1 VSRPIPTGCC
11 TCGPDTYDPAIRRFI
26 NQDVLFGSIDPG
38 ISLDRFAFA
47 NGDPVH
53 LLDPAG
59 TTPQS
64 ITIQSFI
71 ADPSAT
77 TPWFDVAGSVSP
89 DSTFRGDNRGF
100 LQSPVPFGQYEG
112 NTYRTT
118 STITF
123 DPQDPAFGSLTA
135 DTGIT
140 HAIDIFAQQ
149 YEAKA
154 DASGFSGSV
163 EYNETSGL
171 TTVTLQGRAANPLV
185 NFSPPIQYSLVIQID
200 PTGAYTAQFNH
211 TAFPSFQIFH
221 DDDPLFNYLEQG
233 DGMNLFSQ
241 TQDSFGGIL
250 SNKPNAT
257 PGCQ

>member
-1 VSRPIPTGCC
+1 M
-11 TCGPDTYDPAIRRFI
+11 
-26 NQDVLFGSIDPG
+26 
-38 ISLDRFAFA
+38 
-47 NGDPVH
+47 H

-64 ITIQSFI
+64 ITIPSFT
-71 ADPSAT
+71 AEPSAT

-118 STITF
+118 STLTF
-123 DPQDPAFGSLTA
+123 DPQDPTFPVSLTA

-140 HAIDIFAQQ
+140 HAIDIFGWQHD
-149 YEAKA
+149 AKA
-154 DASGFSGSV
+154 DPSGFSSSV
-163 EYNETSGL
+163 EYNKTSGL
-171 TTVTLQGRAANPLV
+171 TTVTLEGRAANPLV

-200 PTGAYTAQFNH
+200 PTRAYTAQFNH